1 MQNPFFKQIENKTGV
16 GMDEIFALANAI
28 QYADFKNEKQVRK
41 IVQRVS
47 KIAKKPIARD
57 LEDKIVQSIVK
68 DGNALDFGKIEKM
81 MK

>member
-28 QYADFKNEKQVRK
+28 QYADLKDEKQVRK

-47 KIAKKPIARD
+47 KIAKKPITRD

-68 DGNALDFGKIEKM
+68 DGNSLDFSKIEKM